1 MAGLIHITISS
12 ETGRVNMGDLI
23 KADRKNP
30 RDFAIKLREICDQL
44 LGGNLNARVSAMAD
58 DDASP
63 ATAAAFTIA
72 CTRANA
78 TTNYVAIAASVSSF
92 SVTTT
97 NGSTT
102 LSAVGNV
109 VAPKIGDVIS
119 GTGIPLATTIVA
131 VNQAAQTIQISAA
144 ATASATVTATVYER
158 ANVFLEGTDFLRGA
172 DDTATGANLAAAI
185 NLNITNG
192 GNLNGLFAS
201 VASVTGTITLTALMK
216 SVAGRQITIATDDA
230 TAFAIANS
238 VTGAIGN
245 VRNGARAYEYGVSP

>member
-23 KADRKNP
+23 SADRKNP
-30 RDFAIKLREICDQL
+30 REFAIKLRALCDQL
-44 LGGNLNARVSAMAD
+44 LGGNLNARVTAMAD

-78 TTNYVAIAASVSSF
+78 TTNYVAIAAKTSSF
-92 SVTTT
+92 SVTTANT
-97 NGSTT
+97 SRT
-102 LSAVGNV
+102 LTAVGDV
-109 VAPKIGDVIS
+109 VNPKIGDVIT

-131 VNQAAQTIQISAA
+131 IDQAAKTILMSAA
-144 ATASATVTATVYER
+144 ATDDATVTATVYER
-158 ANVFLEGTDFLRGA
+158 ANVFLEGTDFVRGE

-185 NLNITNG
+185 NTNITNG
-192 GNLNGLFAS
+192 GNLKGLFAS

-216 SVAGRQITIATDDA
+216 SIGGRQITIATDDA
-230 TAFAIANS
+230 TAFAITNTVS
-238 VTGAIGN
+238 GATGN
-245 VRNGARAYEYGVSP
+245 VRNGARAYEFGVSP